1 MLPAG
6 ETFHFGVI
14 QHFRWFCNDAA
25 AGSQPKRCWV
35 ESWVRSVI
43 GLDLSSIQDLGWH
56 GRARPAAGGSR
67 ALADRLS
74 LTRHQLIRMIEEQ
87 FALNAL
93 ATWVHAN
100 GIHQVRT
107 ALAFANQAAQQADI
121 DSDGLAAVLLE
132 EGERLRNE
140 PTPSGV
146 TTDQLAPVPNPEQDP
161 DEVKPPQTQSLQAK
175 EAKPDKKNP

>member
-1 MLPAG
+1 
-6 ETFHFGVI
+6 
-14 QHFRWFCNDAA
+14 
-25 AGSQPKRCWV
+25 
-35 ESWVRSVI
+35 
-43 GLDLSSIQDLGWH
+43 
-56 GRARPAAGGSR
+56 
-67 ALADRLS
+67 
-74 LTRHQLIRMIEEQ
+74 MIEEQ

-161 DEVKPPQTQSLQAK
+161 EQDPDEVKPPQTQSPQAK

>member
-1 MLPAG
+1 MI
-6 ETFHFGVI
+6 EE
-14 QHFRWFCNDAA
+14 Q
-25 AGSQPKRCWV
+25 
-35 ESWVRSVI
+35 
-43 GLDLSSIQDLGWH
+43 
-56 GRARPAAGGSR
+56 
-67 ALADRLS
+67 
-74 LTRHQLIRMIEEQ
+74 IEEQ

-107 ALAFANQAAQQADI
+107 ALAFANQAAQQEDI

-140 PTPSGV
+140 PTQSGV
-146 TTDQLAPVPNPEQDP
+146 TTDEIAPVPNPGQDP
-161 DEVKPPQTQSLQAK
+161 DEAKPPQTQSHQAK

>member
-1 MLPAG
+1 
-6 ETFHFGVI
+6 
-14 QHFRWFCNDAA
+14 
-25 AGSQPKRCWV
+25 
-35 ESWVRSVI
+35 
-43 GLDLSSIQDLGWH
+43 
-56 GRARPAAGGSR
+56 
-67 ALADRLS
+67 
-74 LTRHQLIRMIEEQ
+74 MIEEQ

-121 DSDGLAAVLLE
+121 DSDGLAALLLE

-140 PTPSGV
+140 PTQIGV
-146 TTDQLAPVPNPEQDP
+146 TTDEIAPVPNPEQDP
-161 DEVKPPQTQSLQAK
+161 GQDPDEAKPPQTQSHQAK

>member
-1 MLPAG
+1 
-6 ETFHFGVI
+6 
-14 QHFRWFCNDAA
+14 
-25 AGSQPKRCWV
+25 
-35 ESWVRSVI
+35 
-43 GLDLSSIQDLGWH
+43 
-56 GRARPAAGGSR
+56 
-67 ALADRLS
+67 
-74 LTRHQLIRMIEEQ
+74 MIEEQ

-107 ALAFANQAAQQADI
+107 ALAFANQAAQQEDI

-140 PTPSGV
+140 PTQSGV
-146 TTDQLAPVPNPEQDP
+146 TTDEIAPVPNPEQDPGQDP
-161 DEVKPPQTQSLQAK
+161 DEVKPPQTQSHQAK